1 MACIEQAEN
10 AAIRI
15 CASGQRQ
22 EVRLHSAQYGLRNMI
37 MNEVTERRRSNEDGA
52 KMEMSSLRK
61 YVTEIEQ
68 FQLKPVQ
75 RKC

>member
-1 MACIEQAEN
+1 
-10 AAIRI
+10 
-15 CASGQRQ
+15 
-22 EVRLHSAQYGLRNMI
+22 MI

-68 FQLKPVQ
+68 FQRKPVQ
-75 RKC
+75 RKCRQAEMQSSIAGCEFVVFCLRERRAVFLFHSNAQV